1 MKKILGILAAL
12 TLILGI
18 CVLPVNAETETS
30 DHEIATESPMEF
42 EIYYN
47 ENLYGLSVGETLHV
61 EVTMTNPTEEDYDN
75 IWVGMGVFETTEEGG
90 LQRLQELVAE
100 DTESCVGTEQG
111 AYFATFKSGQTE
123 TLVYECEIPEEWVEK
138 NIVLLGANS
147 QTTNDTI
154 IAGDF
159 SNYIFEEIILWEEGY
174 VLPYATSSGLD
185 WGCGYDNLYGLAV
198 GDTIQV
204 DVQVENNTEEDYE
217 NVWVGM
223 GIFEI
228 TEEGGMS
235 RLQELVAE
243 DTEDYVGTEQ
253 GTYIKTLKKGQS
265 VTLVYECEVPE
276 EWAGK
281 NIVLFGAISQTTNDT
296 IIPGDFSNYIFE
308 EIIIREEGFVKGD
321 PAEVI
326 RLFGDTRY
334 ETGYQV
340 AETYKEKSGVE
351 KFDAIIIATGK
362 NFADALSGSYLAVVK
377 NAPILLT
384 NGKEDNIAELHQYM
398 KENVNENGTI
408 YILGGEKAVP
418 ESVEDIEGFEVK
430 RLSGDTRYDTNI
442 EILKEAGIEGDELI
456 VATGKTYADSLSAS
470 ALKMPIL
477 LVKPGAA
484 LNDEQ
489 KEIVQNFEDGIIY
502 IIGGE
507 NAVSA
512 EIENELAE
520 YYAVERVYGDSR
532 YETSVA
538 VAERFFGN
546 VDTVVL
552 ASGKNFPDGLCGGPL
567 AAVLDAPLIL
577 TADKKTEA
585 AADCIGRR
593 NIAWAYVLGGTEA
606 LPEAAIAEIF

>member
-1 MKKILGILAAL
+1 M
-12 TLILGI
+12 
-18 CVLPVNAETETS
+18 
-30 DHEIATESPMEF
+30 
-42 EIYYN
+42 
-47 ENLYGLSVGETLHV
+47 
-61 EVTMTNPTEEDYDN
+61 
-75 IWVGMGVFETTEEGG
+75 
-90 LQRLQELVAE
+90 
-100 DTESCVGTEQG
+100 
-111 AYFATFKSGQTE
+111 
-123 TLVYECEIPEEWVEK
+123 
-138 NIVLLGANS
+138 
-147 QTTNDTI
+147 
-154 IAGDF
+154 
-159 SNYIFEEIILWEEGY
+159 
-174 VLPYATSSGLD
+174 
-185 WGCGYDNLYGLAV
+185 
-198 GDTIQV
+198 
-204 DVQVENNTEEDYE
+204 
-217 NVWVGM
+217 
-223 GIFEI
+223 
-228 TEEGGMS
+228 
-235 RLQELVAE
+235 
-243 DTEDYVGTEQ
+243 
-253 GTYIKTLKKGQS
+253 
-265 VTLVYECEVPE
+265 
-276 EWAGK
+276 
-281 NIVLFGAISQTTNDT
+281 
-296 IIPGDFSNYIFE
+296 
-308 EIIIREEGFVKGD
+308 
-321 PAEVI
+321 
-326 RLFGDTRY
+326 
-334 ETGYQV
+334 

-552 ASGKNFPDGLCGGPL
+552 ASGKNFPDGLCGEPL